1 MRLDPDTAQ
10 GLLRSLRRMQLV
22 GPDEEAPMTPLA
34 GGVSSLIVRVDT
46 VGSGPLCLKRA
57 LPQLKVAALW
67 EAPVERNRA
76 EVLWMQVA
84 GQIAPLAVPEIL
96 GHDPQDNSFAM
107 TYLEPADYPVWK
119 QQLLGGVAVS
129 ATATASA
136 VGRLLVAIHSATAGV
151 AAMAE
156 RFANDANFYALRLEP
171 YFVETARRHPE
182 CAAVL
187 LRLVGTTAH
196 GKRALVHGDVSPKN
210 ILVGPH
216 GPVLLDAECA
226 WYGDPAF
233 DLAFCL
239 NHLLLKSVQR
249 PQSTGDY
256 LACFNAMASSY
267 LDHVGWEPAAELE
280 QRTAALLAALLLARI
295 DGKSPVEYI
304 TTEADRDRVRRAAVP
319 MLRSGV
325 STLSELVD
333 RWSTAA

>member
-1 MRLDPDTAQ
+1 MKLDPDTAQ
-10 GLLRSLRRMQLV
+10 GVLDSLRRMQLV
-22 GPDEEAPMTPLA
+22 GPDEEPPITPLT

-46 VGSGPLCLKRA
+46 VASGPLCLKRA

-67 EAPVERNRA
+67 EAPVQRNRA

-84 GQIAPLAVPEIL
+84 GQIVPHAVPAIL

-107 TYLEPADYPVWK
+107 AYLEPADYPVWK
-119 QQLLGGVAVS
+119 QQLLSGVADPK
-129 ATATASA
+129 TASA
-136 VGRLLVAIHSATAGV
+136 LGQLLVAIHSATAGS
-151 AAMAE
+151 AAMAA

-187 LRLVGTTAH
+187 LRLVDTTA
-196 GKRALVHGDVSPKN
+196 GCKRALVHGDVSPKN

-239 NHLLLKSVQR
+239 NHLLLKSVPR
-249 PQSTGDY
+249 PSASGDY
-256 LACFNAMASSY
+256 LRCFNALASSY
-267 LDHVGWEPAAELE
+267 LAQVEWEPAAQLE
-280 QRTAALLAALLLARI
+280 QRAAALLAALLLARI

-304 TTEADRDRVRRAAVP
+304 TTEADRDRVRRAAIP

-325 STLSELVD
+325 GNLAELVD
-333 RWSTAA
+333 WWNTAA